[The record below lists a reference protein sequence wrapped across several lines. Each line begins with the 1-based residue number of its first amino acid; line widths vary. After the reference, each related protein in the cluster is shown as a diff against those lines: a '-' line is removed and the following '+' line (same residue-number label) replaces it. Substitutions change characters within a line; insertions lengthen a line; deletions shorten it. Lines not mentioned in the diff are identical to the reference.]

1 MALGLLRKF
10 RRPAL
15 TVSEERGVRY
25 LHVGGEAIQSAMRL
39 EDPYALELDYT
50 RCMMAFLLFHA
61 KPRRALMIG
70 LGGGSLAKFFHRRLA
85 GLHTH
90 VVEYDE
96 RVISTARSL
105 FHVPAD
111 DARLEIEH
119 GDGVQALAP
128 ECCDLLVV
136 DGYEDESTPSAMV
149 SQAFFDAA
157 WCALEEPGVLVM
169 NVMDDDKNFDRH
181 LQRIENAFGG
191 AVLAFQSLRDPNIVV
206 MALKGPPREIAWREL
221 RARAAA
227 LERKYGLPFPRYVER
242 LRTMNRWTVDALQVV
257 PANGEAGRGA

>member
-1 MALGLLRKF
+1 M
-10 RRPAL
+10 
-15 TVSEERGVRY
+15 VSEERGVRH

-39 EDPYALELDYT
+39 DDPFALELDYT

-61 KPRRALMIG
+61 QPRRALMIG
-70 LGGGSLAKFFHRRLA
+70 LGGGSLAKFFHRRLT
-85 GLHTH
+85 GLRTH

-96 RVISTARSL
+96 RVIATARAL

-111 DARLEIEH
+111 DARLSIEH
-119 GDGVQALAP
+119 GDGVEALAP

-136 DGYEDESTPSAMV
+136 DGFEDESTPSAMV

-169 NVMDDDKNFDRH
+169 NIMDDDRNFDRH
-181 LQRIENAFGG
+181 LKRMENAFGG

-206 MALKGPPREIAWREL
+206 IALKGAPAALDWNVL
-221 RARAAA
+221 RARADA
-227 LERKYGLPFPRYVER
+227 LEKKYALPFPRYVER
-242 LRTMNRWTVDALQVV
+242 LRTMNRWTADALYITP
-257 PANGEAGRGA
+257 PAGEG

>member
-1 MALGLLRKF
+1 MKKSKPSIA
-10 RRPAL
+10 
-15 TVSEERGVRY
+15 VSDERGVRTLY
-25 LHVGGEAIQSAMRL
+25 VGGEAIQSAMRL
-39 EDPYALELDYT
+39 DDPFALELDYT
-50 RCMMAFLLFHA
+50 RCMMAFLLFHPE
-61 KPRRALMIG
+61 PRRALMIG

-96 RVISTARSL
+96 RVIATARSL

-136 DGYEDESTPSAMV
+136 DGFEDEATPAALV
-149 SQAFFDAA
+149 SQEFFDAC
-157 WCALEEPGVLVM
+157 WCALEEPGVLVA
-169 NVMDDDKNFDRH
+169 NFMDDDKNLDRH
-181 LQRIENAFGG
+181 LRRMEHAFGG
-191 AVLAFQSLRDPNIVV
+191 SVLAFQSLRDPNVV
-206 MALKGPPREIAWREL
+206 VIALKGSPPLVAWRDL
-221 RARAAA
+221 RARAVA

-242 LRTMNRWTVDALQVV
+242 LRTMNRWTADSLMIV
-257 PANGEAGRGA
+257 PPVEEG